1 MLELFSQLY
10 DNEYVK
16 KDVCDLLMAVSRLK
30 IVSRE
35 LNFETM
41 DSADIPHGR
50 KGKHN
55 ALISRIVQD
64 LEKIEAGLALKIPV
78 SALGSQKIENI
89 RAALGREI
97 KKSELEIGTSI
108 DDDYFYVWRKKS

>member
-1 MLELFSQLY
+1 MVTLRNTFGGQT
-10 DNEYVK
+10 
-16 KDVCDLLMAVSRLK
+16 MAASRLK

-41 DSADIPHGR
+41 DIADVPHAR

-55 ALISRIVQD
+55 ALVSRIVQD
-64 LEKIEAGLALKIPV
+64 LEEVAPGVALKIPV

-97 KKSELEIGTSI
+97 KKRSLPIGTTL
-108 DDDYFYVWRKKS
+108 DDDYFYVWRKKP